1 MSSFTL
7 NERLANGSA
16 DLGTHG
22 ICRVLLKNN
31 AHFLWVLLVP
41 EVDAEV
47 TEMHHLDEE
56 QYASVCHSMRVFS
69 QWMKQQPGVE
79 KVNVAAIG
87 NQVRQLHI
95 HIVGRHSQDIAWPG
109 VVWACSEKQA
119 YTPERYDEMQKSLGE
134 IWRRDLQSLSQPQ
147 S

>member
-1 MSSFTL
+1 MSSHFVL
-7 NERLANGSA
+7 HDRLANGCA

-41 EVDAEV
+41 EVGVEV
-47 TEMHHLDEE
+47 TELHHLDEE
-56 QYASVCHSMRVFS
+56 QYASACHSMRVFS
-69 QWMKQQPGVE
+69 QWMEKQQGVE

-95 HIVGRHSQDIAWPG
+95 HIVGRHSNDIAWPG
-109 VVWACSEKQA
+109 VIWACSEKQP
-119 YTPERYDEMQKSLGE
+119 YEESRFQE
-134 IWRRDLQSLSQPQ
+134 IQEALKALWI
-147 S
+147 

>member
-1 MSSFTL
+1 MSSHFVL
-7 NERLANGSA
+7 HDRLANGCA

-41 EVDAEV
+41 EVGVEV
-47 TEMHHLDEE
+47 TELHHLDEE
-56 QYASVCHSMRVFS
+56 QYASACHSMRVFS
-69 QWMKQQPGVE
+69 QWMEQQQGVE

-95 HIVGRHSQDIAWPG
+95 HIVGRHSNDIGWPG
-109 VVWACSEKQA
+109 VIWACSEKQP
-119 YTPERYDEMQKSLGE
+119 YEESRFQE
-134 IWRRDLQSLSQPQ
+134 IQEALKALWI
-147 S
+147 

>member
-1 MSSFTL
+1 MSTSFTL

-16 DLGTHG
+16 DIGRHG

-41 EVDAEV
+41 EVPAEV
-47 TEMHHLDEE
+47 TELHHLDEAE
-56 QYASVCHSMRVFS
+56 YASVCASIRVFS
-69 QWMKQQPGVE
+69 QWMEQQPGVE

-109 VVWACSEKQA
+109 VIWACSEKLAYSAERFEEIQA
-119 YTPERYDEMQKSLGE
+119 SLKE
-134 IWRRDLQSLSQPQ
+134 LWRRDLQSLVS
-147 S
+147 ST

>member
-1 MSSFTL
+1 MSSHFVL
-7 NERLANGSA
+7 HDRLANGCA

-47 TEMHHLDEE
+47 TELHHLDEE
-56 QYASVCHSMRVFS
+56 QYASVCHSMRIFS
-69 QWMKQQPGVE
+69 QWMEQQPGVE

-87 NQVRQLHI
+87 NLVRQLHI

-109 VVWACSEKQA
+109 VIWACSEKLA
-119 YTPERYDEMQKSLGE
+119 YTPERYEEMQKSL
-134 IWRRDLQSLSQPQ
+134 LTVVSPTAL
-147 S
+147 

>member
-1 MSSFTL
+1 MSSHFVL
-7 NERLANGSA
+7 HDRLANGCA

-47 TEMHHLDEE
+47 TELHRLDEE
-56 QYASVCHSMRVFS
+56 QYASVCHSMRIFS
-69 QWMKQQPGVE
+69 LWMEQQLGVE

-109 VVWACSEKQA
+109 VIWSCSEKQPYEESRFQEIQEA
-119 YTPERYDEMQKSLGE
+119 LKA
-134 IWRRDLQSLSQPQ
+134 IWRRDL
-147 S
+147 

>member
-1 MSSFTL
+1 MSSHFVL
-7 NERLANGSA
+7 HDRLANGCA

-31 AHFLWVLLVP
+31 AHLLWVLLVP
-41 EVDAEV
+41 EVGDEV
-47 TEMHHLDEE
+47 TELHHLDED

-69 QWMKQQPGVE
+69 QWMEQQQGVE

-95 HIVGRHSQDIAWPG
+95 HIVGRHSNDVAWPG
-109 VVWACSEKQA
+109 VIWACSEKQPYEESHFQETQEA
-119 YTPERYDEMQKSLGE
+119 LKA
-134 IWRRDLQSLSQPQ
+134 IWRRDL
-147 S
+147 

>member
-1 MSSFTL
+1 MSSHFVL
-7 NERLANGSA
+7 HDRLTNGCA

-41 EVDAEV
+41 EVGAEV
-47 TEMHHLDEE
+47 TELHHLDEE
-56 QYASVCHSMRVFS
+56 QYASVCHSMHVFS
-69 QWMKQQPGVE
+69 QWTEQQQGVE

-95 HIVGRHSQDIAWPG
+95 HIVGRHSNDIAWPG
-109 VVWACSEKQA
+109 VIWACSEKQP
-119 YTPERYDEMQKSLGE
+119 YEESRFQE
-134 IWRRDLQSLSQPQ
+134 IQEALKAI
-147 S
+147 